1 VKEDRVKKSSFTEK
15 QIAVALRQAEAGTP
29 VAQSCRNVGNAEQ
42 RFAQGHPAGNEHL
55 LT

>member
-29 VAQSCRNVGNAEQ
+29 VAQSAATSATPSRGSPRGTRLETNTC
-42 RFAQGHPAGNEHL
+42 
-55 LT
+55 